1 MAASAVGP
9 FCRARAALRWRI
21 HGSVPDY
28 SAPCVHHPQVH
39 PSEEWVLD
47 RREIGTFLFTSQ
59 QSDHEQEDRATN

>member
-1 MAASAVGP
+1 
-9 FCRARAALRWRI
+9 LRWRI